1 MTRWLDQRWRGAV
14 WGARRLAPGM
24 LGVLVWFGLAGEAAA
39 QKTNRVAITKSP
51 PQYTEDI
58 DTYRA
63 LSL

>member
-1 MTRWLDQRWRGAV
+1 M
-14 WGARRLAPGM
+14 APGM